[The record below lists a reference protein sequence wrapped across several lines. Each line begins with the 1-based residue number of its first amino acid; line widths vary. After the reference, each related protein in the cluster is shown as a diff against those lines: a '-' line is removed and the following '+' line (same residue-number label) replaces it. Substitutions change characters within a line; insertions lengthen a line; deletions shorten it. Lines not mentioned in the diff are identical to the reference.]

1 MVVFALV
8 IMVYTPCIAT
18 IAALIREFGWK
29 KALAITFTN
38 IALALF
44 LGGIAYRTLLAFI
57 PS

>member
-1 MVVFALV
+1 
-8 IMVYTPCIAT
+8 MVYTPCIAT